1 MNINNNLLKIMD
13 SKKITQ
19 KKLSDAITISTSTL
33 NNWLKLHRSIPSEY
47 IIPICEFLDISPDYL
62 LTGKEKSPPS
72 DLADDEQ
79 LLLKYY
85 RKLYTLQKGIIIGR
99 AEALAGV
106 ELTDDT
112 VQRHKNNTIYID
124 MFSLPVSAGSGVYL
138 DSSDKHMIEVESNCL
153 TQQANFALTISGDSM
168 QPKYYDGDVVL
179 IESQPSVG
187 IGEIGIFIYEN
198 EGYIKKFGGDKLISL
213 NPKYP
218 DILIKDIDSFY
229 CKGKVIGKL

>member
-1 MNINNNLLKIMD
+1 MFYKQFISLCHKEGIKPTPLIKSLGLSAGNIKRWEDGATVNSDILLK
-13 SKKITQ
+13 
-19 KKLSDAITISTSTL
+19 LSEHFKVST
-33 NNWLKLHRSIPSEY
+33 
-47 IIPICEFLDISPDYL
+47 DYL

-79 LLLKYY
+79 LLMKYY
-85 RKLYTLQKGIIIGR
+85 RKLSSLQKGIIIGR
-99 AEALAGV
+99 SEALAGV
-106 ELTDDT
+106 ELINTT
-112 VQRHKNNTIYID
+112 VYGQKSNTIYID

-168 QPKYYDGDVVL
+168 QPKYCDGDVVL
-179 IESQPSVG
+179 IESQPSVD